1 MSQMGQVA
9 SGMANMNLMTA
20 APELRNQK
28 LVYNSKFS
36 QGKSGTQDVKNTPQ
50 SVISSKIAASM
61 KSG

>member
-1 MSQMGQVA
+1 MNGQIGPMSQMGQVA

-36 QGKSGTQDVKNTPQ
+36 QSKSGTQDVKNTP
-50 SVISSKIAASM
+50 
-61 KSG
+61 